1 MCKRAHFTSGSI
13 RFLSNRSEESLIST
27 YVCAYEFPSFLS
39 NGSRVASPVYFL
51 THSFRVRSLFFIT
64 NSPQYGNCFTFNSQF
79 NRIDANGGYRT
90 NMLTGPDFGLT
101 MVLNV
106 EQNKYIATG
115 QTETVLH
122 TGNWN
127 CSV

>member
-1 MCKRAHFTSGSI
+1 M
-13 RFLSNRSEESLIST
+13 
-27 YVCAYEFPSFLS
+27 
-39 NGSRVASPVYFL
+39 SPHKNTTKILYFL

-122 TGNWN
+122 TGKWN